1 MSVAADSATL
11 VRRQAATVA
20 LLVAG
25 YAGYYLCRSNFS
37 VVLPLLIDELA
48 ANGMMPDEAKV
59 RLGAVA
65 SLGVFAYA
73 FGKFASGG
81 LADGIGGRRAVLSGA
96 AGAIAFTL
104 LFASSGTIPLFT
116 LAWLANRLA
125 QSMGWPGTVKLVS
138 RWFSFSAYGTA
149 MGIVSLSYL
158 FGDAAARELMG
169 WLLARGLGWRAVFV
183 VCAGVLSAIF
193 VVMLLFLKESPR
205 DVGFAE
211 PPADPRSLI
220 GEEGAGAVP
229 FGATVRVFLTSPAFL
244 IVCALSLGCTLLRE
258 TFNTWTPTY
267 FTQVVG
273 LGRAE
278 AASKSAL
285 FPFFGGVSVLVAG
298 FVSDA
303 LGRHGRAILLVAGLS
318 LSCVALIALGGLERG
333 VSPTIAVALVSAVAL
348 ALIGPYSYLGGA
360 LSLDFG
366 GKRGAAT
373 ASGIID
379 GVGYLGGVLA
389 GGGVASVSVAYGWRG
404 AFGVLAAVA
413 FASALAAVGLLAMQR
428 RGV

>member
-1 MSVAADSATL
+1 MGQEAESAAL
-11 VRRQAATVA
+11 RRRQASTVL

-25 YAGYYLCRSNFS
+25 YSGYYLCRSNFS

-48 ANGMMPDEAKV
+48 ANGMTADEAKV
-59 RLGAVA
+59 RLGVVG

-73 FGKFASGG
+73 LGKFASGG
-81 LADGIGGRRAVLSGA
+81 LADRIGGRRAVLSGA
-96 AGAIAFTL
+96 AGAIAFTA

-149 MGIVSLSYL
+149 MGIISLSYL

-169 WLLARGLGWRAVFV
+169 WLLARGLGWRAVFL

-205 DVGFAE
+205 DVGLAE
-211 PPADPRSLI
+211 PPADPRTLI
-220 GEEGAGAVP
+220 GEESAGLP
-229 FGATVRVFLTSPAFL
+229 FGARVRTFSTSPEFL

-273 LGRAE
+273 LGEAE
-278 AASKSAL
+278 AATKSAL

-318 LSCVALIALGGLERG
+318 VSCVALVALGGLERG
-333 VSPTIAVALVSAVAL
+333 VSPTIAAALVSAVAF

-366 GKRGAAT
+366 GKHGAAT

-379 GVGYLGGVLA
+379 GVGYLGGALA
-389 GGGVASVSVAYGWRG
+389 GGGVARISVAYGWRG

-413 FASALAAVGLLAMQR
+413 FASALAAVGLLATQR